1 MNIFTPQHISKMT
14 ENCDERISS
23 VQSKLDKFN
32 VYGKI
37 LSLAGSSFKKE
48 IDKDKY
54 VERMKNYENNIKLI
68 KVEKLVYITLGIG
81 ATGIIFQKLFQKYND
96 LIAESYDFSGEM
108 VRLDGIKEQEYLEYV
123 KESLKQREYIQKLC
137 IYGEKR

>member
-1 MNIFTPQHISKMT
+1 MT

-68 KVEKLVYITLGIG
+68 KVEKLVYITLGKG
-81 ATGIIFQKLFQKYND
+81 ANGIIFQKLFQKYND